1 MKGGPS
7 MLTSSLFI
15 IGLCLGSFVT
25 CMAERISNGHILIS
39 TQRSRCPHCRHQ
51 LRFWQLIPL
60 LGILLQRGQCYDCRT
75 PISLRS
81 SLIEL
86 LCGSLLASSSASLS
100 LTLPLLIGYL
110 VLIFN
115 SLTDYLT
122 FEVYPLTLLL
132 PAGLGLWQQR
142 PPLTIS
148 LYLVLALLVGLYLL
162 AQLTATFGLGDVDV
176 LLMLVFII
184 PADTLLTCLAIAAV
198 AALVGF
204 IISAPRHRLPFVPF
218 ISWSFIMVTQ
228 LTGLA

>member
-110 VLIFN
+110 VLI
-115 SLTDYLT
+115 SI
-122 FEVYPLTLLL
+122 VLLI
-132 PAGLGLWQQR
+132 
-142 PPLTIS
+142 IS
-148 LYLVLALLVGLYLL
+148 LLKS
-162 AQLTATFGLGDVDV
+162 T
-176 LLMLVFII
+176 
-184 PADTLLTCLAIAAV
+184 
-198 AALVGF
+198 
-204 IISAPRHRLPFVPF
+204 R
-218 ISWSFIMVTQ
+218 
-228 LTGLA
+228 

>member
-110 VLIFN
+110 VLI
-115 SLTDYLT
+115 SI
-122 FEVYPLTLLL
+122 VLLI
-132 PAGLGLWQQR
+132 
-142 PPLTIS
+142 IS
-148 LYLVLALLVGLYLL
+148 LLKSTRWHYFFQPDWAYGNNGHPWRSVSTSYLPY
-162 AQLTATFGLGDVDV
+162 
-176 LLMLVFII
+176 
-184 PADTLLTCLAIAAV
+184 
-198 AALVGF
+198 
-204 IISAPRHRLPFVPF
+204 
-218 ISWSFIMVTQ
+218 
-228 LTGLA
+228 